1 VWISLPFQAD
11 RTCDGGAGVK
21 TIIVQIGNS
30 DNKLRQADWAR
41 FVQRVTGIIQEHAA
55 TMHFFGGPE
64 NWATWQKVC
73 WVFDGEESRL
83 DDLKITLAGVRKEFL
98 QDAAAVT
105 VGETEFV

>member
-1 VWISLPFQAD
+1 
-11 RTCDGGAGVK
+11 
-21 TIIVQIGNS
+21 
-30 DNKLRQADWAR
+30 
-41 FVQRVTGIIQEHAA
+41 
-55 TMHFFGGPE
+55 MHFFGGPE

-83 DDLKITLAGVRKEFL
+83 GDLKITLAGVRKEFL